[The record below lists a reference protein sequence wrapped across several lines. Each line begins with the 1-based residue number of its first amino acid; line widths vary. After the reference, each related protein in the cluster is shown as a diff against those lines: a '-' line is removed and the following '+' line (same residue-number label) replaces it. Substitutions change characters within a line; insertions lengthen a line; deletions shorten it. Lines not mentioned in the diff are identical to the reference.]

1 MPERTGKVRQGLNR
15 AEQIR
20 RQFDASFRLAPSQ
33 LREQASNRLL
43 FHLGER
49 SLGLPLDQ
57 VSEVLRSR
65 AITPLP
71 GAPCELLGLVGL
83 RGALVPVYRLA
94 DLIGIS
100 PAAEAGP
107 LWILVVPQPQ
117 LVGLALEARTASL
130 TDASSQEAQEIDL
143 VALVEQIQKRFER
156 G

>member
-1 MPERTGKVRQGLNR
+1 LNR

-20 RQFDASFRLAPSQ
+20 QQFDASFRLAPGQ

-49 SLGLPLDQ
+49 SLSLPLNQ

-65 AITPLP
+65 TITPLP
-71 GAPCELLGLVGL
+71 GAPSELLGLVGL

-100 PAAEAGP
+100 PGAEGGP
-107 LWILVVPQPQ
+107 LWILLVPQPQ

-130 TDASSQEAQEIDL
+130 TDTSSQEEAQEVDL
-143 VALVEQIQKRFER
+143 FALVEQIQSRFER